1 MYIILFNNNTITCY
15 FRNIAGN
22 TITGNRMYPTQ
33 TRVPDEHNTK
43 VGNLGGHLSSTVAP
57 QNIGLTR
64 F

>member
-22 TITGNRMYPTQ
+22 RMYPTQ
-33 TRVPDEHNTK
+33 TRVPDEHNIK
-43 VGNLGGHLSSTVAP
+43 VGNLGGHLSSTVAS